1 MARSNSKEDLIN
13 DNLEQIRK
21 WIVENKT
28 EKEIATKLGMAYST
42 FRKHK
47 KEMSALKEAIKEGLT
62 EKQLE
67 VEKALF
73 KKCVGFK
80 YTEEVVQKVKKE
92 RIEDEQVLVDEV
104 LEVKEVKKY
113 SPPDLNA
120 QKYYLNNRDKLHW
133 SDDPNRVANDKKLT
147 KLKEKEV
154 NSKTK
159 LIEELGDDQ

>member
-13 DNLEQIRK
+13 NNLDNIQK
-21 WIVENKT
+21 WIADNKT
-28 EKEIATKLGMAYST
+28 EKEIAKNLGMAYST

-47 KEMSALKEAIKEGLT
+47 KEMSALKDAIKEGLE

-73 KKCVGFK
+73 KKCIGFK

-92 RIEDEQVLVDEV
+92 RIEDNTVLVDEV

-120 QKYYLNNRDKLHW
+120 QKYYLNNRDKTHW
-133 SDDPNRVANDKKLT
+133 SEDPNRVANDKKLT
-147 KLKEKEV
+147 KLKEKEL
-154 NSKTK
+154 NNKTK
-159 LIEELGDDQ
+159 LINELGDD